1 MRFAVVTRIGSAV
14 SENPGEPMSSPPPVI
29 FPAPSTVTLPTKV
42 VVPQVPAGA
51 LRFAVGAVMKKTYW
65 PFRVA
70 FEAVPGMMTVALAI
84 FLGSVSYDAVMVSL
98 SPDVE
103 EAGAGEVG

>member
-1 MRFAVVTRIGSAV
+1 MRFGVVARIGSAV
-14 SENPGEPMSSPPPVI
+14 SENAGETMSSTPPVI

-51 LRFAVGAVMKKTYW
+51 LRFPVGAVMKKTYW

-70 FEAVPGMMTVALAI
+70 FDAVPGMVTVALA
-84 FLGSVSYDAVMVSL
+84 LLVPSVTEDAVIVTMP
-98 SPDVE
+98 PDGE
-103 EAGAGEVG
+103 EAGAV

>member
-51 LRFAVGAVMKKTYW
+51 LRFPVGAVMKKTYW

-70 FEAVPGMMTVALAI
+70 FEAVPGMMTMALA
-84 FLGSVSYDAVMVSL
+84 FLLGSVTEDAVIVTL
-98 SPDVE
+98 PPDGG
-103 EAGAGEVG
+103 EAGPV